1 MTAGAAGTQGTARD
15 PVRGKENPLATI
27 AAQAD
32 SRTPGAP
39 RPRPRSGLDGAR
51 LGARTWVLL
60 AAGTAGGLVF
70 TGAYLAE
77 GATRPGYAALAE
89 PISALSLGPGGWV
102 QRLSFI
108 VFGAAMTA
116 SATGWRTVLRGGPGR
131 AAYPLLRLI
140 AGLGLML
147 DGLFSQDPAPGYPPG
162 ARAVAATVHGQV
174 HNVGAMVTITALAVS
189 CFVLAR
195 RFAAEPAWRSWTAY
209 AAATGVATIVF
220 IAAFGATGGHGGLGG
235 LFERLAGGVNAIL
248 VLAVLS
254 RMAVRAARQ
263 RRSRLTEPAV
273 L

>member
-1 MTAGAAGTQGTARD
+1 
-15 PVRGKENPLATI
+15 
-27 AAQAD
+27 
-32 SRTPGAP
+32 
-39 RPRPRSGLDGAR
+39 
-51 LGARTWVLL
+51 VLL
-60 AAGTAGGLVF
+60 MAGTAGGLVF

-108 VFGAAMTA
+108 VFGAAMAA
-116 SATGWRTVLRGGPGR
+116 SAVGWRTVLRGGPGR

-140 AGLGLML
+140 AGLGLVL

-174 HNVGAMVTITALAVS
+174 HNAGAMITITALAVA

-195 RFAAEPAWRSWTAY
+195 RFAAEPAWRGWAAY

-220 IAAFGATGGHGGLGG
+220 ITAFGATGGHGGMGG
-235 LFERLAGGVNAIL
+235 LFERLAGGVNTLL
-248 VLAVLS
+248 VLAVLT
-254 RMAVRAARQ
+254 RMAIRAARA
-263 RRSRLTEPAV
+263 RHGMPRTPDEPGS
-273 L
+273 